1 MFVGARSQLRY
12 VCACLVTGAYF
23 SARLF
28 VFGISS
34 KFSTDIGNN
43 VRTRVIITFDVGN
56 LKEMCYFSHVIYP
69 YKIKIAI
76 VCLIADLGITF

>member
-43 VRTRVIITFDVGN
+43 VRTRVIITFDVR
-56 LKEMCYFSHVIYP
+56 EMCYFSHVIYQ